1 MGAKTSNN
9 KSSTTPVTHLVIPD
23 TQIKPH
29 VNLSH
34 MKWAG
39 EFAAQHK
46 PTRII
51 HIGDGADMCSLS
63 SFDIG
68 TKSFEG
74 RSYKRDIE
82 AFKDGMSMFM
92 SPLYREIKKGKWKPT
107 LDYTL
112 GNHENR
118 INRAIEYDRKLEGL
132 ISTDDLGLK
141 EMGWRVHDF
150 LKVITLDGVAYS
162 HFFTSGVMGRPVA
175 SARSMLQRKH
185 TSCVMGHVQKLDVA
199 YDYTANGKRL
209 CGLFA
214 SCYYLHK
221 EPYRDPQS
229 TASEWHGLHVLAN
242 VKQGEFDLVSI
253 PLASLKKTYE

>member
-150 LKVITLDGVAYS
+150 LKVITLDGVGYS
-162 HFFTSGVMGRPVA
+162 HYFTSGVMGRPVA

-185 TSCVMGHVQKLDVA
+185 TSCVMGHVQKTEIDIQYA
-199 YDYTANGKRL
+199 ANGKRL
-209 CGLFA
+209 TGLFVGT
-214 SCYYLHK
+214 YYQHK
-221 EPYRDPQS
+221 EFYRDPQS
-229 TASEWHGLHVLAN
+229 NQADFHCLWVLDD
-242 VKQGEFDLVSI
+242 VSQGEFVPHII
-253 PLASLKKTYE
+253 PMK